1 MKRLAPNLF
10 DRRFAD
16 LVEMGRARL
25 PGLAPDWT
33 DYNAH
38 DPGITLMELLAWV
51 TEAQL
56 YALGRMRRDER
67 AAYAALF
74 GLAARGTEPARGLI
88 WPDRLDPRAPAA
100 TVSQSLVIPFDA
112 VIDMQGAGTPTF
124 RPAAKLLWVPG
135 RVQRLAARLAGGRTV
150 DYTAINARGGPAF
163 QPFGPSA
170 GSGDVLLME
179 FACRGDDGLFP
190 AKRAE
195 ADGALWPIGIRADK
209 PLTDGGTDPG
219 ALFAAAALTPSASSL
234 AATLVT
240 PAGRVPLAIA
250 SDSSAGLLRTGVLL
264 LDLSAVKDSPGNFT
278 IELRATHGFERPPR
292 VLRIEPNVL
301 PVVQGQVV
309 PDEVHVATGNPD
321 WTFQLDVP
329 GLRFAPFEPPVRI
342 ELRDPLTGRRDEW
355 RLGRLVD
362 SGPLDTVHE
371 FDAATQ
377 RVSFGNGVNG
387 SMPPA
392 GAAMLATYAVSD
404 GERGGA
410 AANHRWHVGGFAGA
424 FGVNL
429 DAVGGGAAPTG
440 WIDERR
446 EARRRAREDHALVSV
461 EDIVAAALALPLL
474 EVVRAWVPAPH
485 EEAPRTGVVTLVAMR
500 ARTSEEEAAM
510 LETPETPETPRW
522 LEGIRRRLA
531 PKMPLATRL
540 VVTAPRYVPFSVR
553 ASIEVAAGRDPAT
566 VLADIHSALKARLAL
581 TGIAARRPGV
591 PVTKRDLLAWIRVVE
606 GVRQVAALRLVPA
619 SGIAADQIAVPR
631 NGLPRFDLAASTLD
645 IRRAASGG
653 AP

>member
-10 DRRFAD
+10 DLRFAD
-16 LVEMGRARL
+16 LMEMGRARL

-100 TVSQSLVIPFDA
+100 TVSQSMVIPLDA
-112 VIDMQGAGTPTF
+112 VIDMQGAETPTF
-124 RPAAKLLWVPG
+124 RPAATLLWVPG
-135 RVQRLAARLAGGRTV
+135 RVQRLAARLADGRTV

-170 GSGDVLLME
+170 GSADVLLME

-190 AKRAE
+190 AKRSD
-195 ADGALWPIGIRADK
+195 ADGALWPIGVRADK
-209 PLTDGGTDPG
+209 PLAGGGTDPG
-219 ALFAAAALTPSASSL
+219 ALFAAAAVTPPGSVL

-264 LDLSAVKDSPGNFT
+264 LDLSAVRDSPRNFT
-278 IELRATHGFERPPR
+278 IELRATRGFERPPR
-292 VLRIEPNVL
+292 VLRIEPNVV
-301 PVVQGQVV
+301 PIVQGQVV
-309 PDEVHVATGNPD
+309 PDEVHVATGSPD

-342 ELRDPLTGRRDEW
+342 ELRDPVTGRRSEW
-355 RLGRLVD
+355 RPGRLAG
-362 SGPLDTVHE
+362 SGPLDTVYE
-371 FDAATQ
+371 FDAAIQ
-377 RVSFGNGVNG
+377 RVTFGNGVNG

-404 GERGGA
+404 GERGGV
-410 AANHRWHVGGFAGA
+410 AANHRWRVGGFAGA
-424 FGVNL
+424 FGVNP
-429 DAVGGGAAPTG
+429 DTVGGGAAPTG

-446 EARRRAREDHALVSV
+446 EARRRAREDHALVSAD
-461 EDIVAAALALPLL
+461 DIVAAALALPLL
-474 EVVRAWVPAPH
+474 EVVRAWVPAPR

-500 ARTSEEEAAM
+500 ARTSEEDAGA
-510 LETPETPETPRW
+510 TPETPRW

-531 PKMPLATRL
+531 PKIPLATRL
-540 VVTAPRYVPFSVR
+540 VVTAPRYMSFSVR
-553 ASIEVAAGRDPAT
+553 ASIEVAAGRDPAI
-566 VLADIHSALKARLAL
+566 VLAGIHSALKQRLAL
-581 TGIAARRPGV
+581 TGAAARRPGV
-591 PVTKRDLLAWIRVVE
+591 PITKRDLIAWIRVVE
-606 GVRQVAALRLVPA
+606 GVRQVAALRLVQA
-619 SGIAADQIAVPR
+619 SGIDADQIAVPR
-631 NGLPRFDLAASTLD
+631 NGLPRFDPAASTFDL
-645 IRRAASGG
+645 RRAATGG

>member
-10 DRRFAD
+10 DRRFSD
-16 LVEMGRARL
+16 LMEMGRARL

-100 TVSQSLVIPFDA
+100 TVSQSMVIPLDA
-112 VIDMQGAGTPTF
+112 VIEMQGAETPTF
-124 RPAAKLLWVPG
+124 RPAARLLWVPG
-135 RVQRLAARLAGGRTV
+135 RVQRLAARLADGRTV

-190 AKRAE
+190 AKRAD

-209 PLTDGGTDPG
+209 PLTGGGADPG
-219 ALFAAAALTPSASSL
+219 ALFAAAAVTPSGSSL

-250 SDSSAGLLRTGVLL
+250 SDSSAGLLRSGVLL

-292 VLRIEPNVL
+292 LLRIEPNVV
-301 PVVQGQVV
+301 PIVQGQVV

-321 WTFQLDVP
+321 WTFQLEVP

-342 ELRDPLTGRRDEW
+342 ELRDPLTGRRSEW
-355 RLGRLVD
+355 RPGRLVD
-362 SGPLDTVHE
+362 SGPLDTVYE

-410 AANHRWHVGGFAGA
+410 AANHRWHVGGFAGS
-424 FGVNL
+424 FGLNL

-446 EARRRAREDHALVSV
+446 EARRRAREDHALVSAD
-461 EDIVAAALALPLL
+461 DIVAAALALPLL
-474 EVVRAWVPAPH
+474 EVVRAWVPAPG
-485 EEAPRTGVVTLVAMR
+485 EAAPRTGVVTLVAMR
-500 ARTSEEEAAM
+500 ARTSEEDAGA
-510 LETPETPETPRW
+510 TPETPRW

-531 PKMPLATRL
+531 PRIPLATRL
-540 VVTAPRYVPFSVR
+540 AVRAPRYIAFSVR
-553 ASIEVAAGRDPAT
+553 ASIEVAAGRDPAI
-566 VLADIHSALKARLAL
+566 VLADIHGALKQRLAL

-591 PVTKRDLLAWIRVVE
+591 PVTKRDLVAWIRVVE
-606 GVRQVAALRLVPA
+606 GVRQVAALRLVQA
-619 SGIAADQIAVPR
+619 SGIDADHIAVPR
-631 NGLPRFDLAASTLD
+631 NGLPRLDLAASTLD
-645 IRRAASGG
+645 IRRAATGG
-653 AP
+653 PP